1 MAKKYRAKYT
11 GNIYNTKEEAAKD
24 NAAFLRDPLNRFAA
38 KSEAYPKHSELTIPF
53 IESKRRTLS
62 NAGLAT
68 GAIISENM
76 LDSIAK
82 YENIEGLPLKTALGL
97 VAKESTLGNPT
108 DDKSIYK
115 LLGEDKARFF
125 KRGAG
130 NQFINTTGVDIDA
143 RGLVN
148 YYKDTWNPYEEA
160 IKIAKIKAT
169 GFNDPF
175 IKPNDWGNPNNPYY
189 LEALDKY
196 NKQKA
201 IIDKVLVDGEKYAD
215 KQAEKKKGNI
225 TGNVLQAAFRD
236 YKRNPQGYN
245 PGQSNY
251 KQLVDKRGEEVWN
264 SPEIQNWYKTYR
276 RRSLEEGGK

>member
-53 IESKRRTLS
+53 VESKRRTLS

-82 YENIEGLPLKTALGL
+82 YANLEGLPLKTALGIA
-97 VAKESTLGNPT
+97 VKESTLGNPT
-108 DDKSIYK
+108 DDKSVYK
-115 LLGEDKARFF
+115 LLGEDKAKFF

-130 NQFINTTGVDIDA
+130 NQFINTTGADIDA
-143 RGLVN
+143 RRLVN

-169 GFNDPF
+169 GFNEVF
-175 IKPNDWGNPNNPYY
+175 QKPNDWGDPNNPYY
-189 LEALDKY
+189 LEALDEY

-201 IIDKVLVDGEKYAD
+201 IIDSVLVAGEKYAD
-215 KQAEKKKGNI
+215 KLANKKKPYI

-236 YKRNPQGYN
+236 YKNNPSNYN
-245 PGQSNY
+245 PGQPNY
-251 KQLVDKRGEEVWN
+251 PQLVNKRAEEVWA

-276 RRSLEEGGK
+276 KRSLEEGGK